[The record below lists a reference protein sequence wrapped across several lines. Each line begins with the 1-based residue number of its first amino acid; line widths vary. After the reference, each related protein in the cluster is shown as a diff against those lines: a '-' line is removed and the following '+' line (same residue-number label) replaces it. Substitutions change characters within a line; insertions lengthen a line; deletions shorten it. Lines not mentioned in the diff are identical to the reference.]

1 MKSSLTIRDF
11 HQRYQK
17 RLQLSFVSSQVGLNH
32 QIKLSTSNDDSY
44 EAVDYLNVIRPSSMV
59 VIGLQESTYLSSL
72 DQQKTQDLLQKLFTG
87 PVCSLIL
94 SQGASISTS
103 TIKFCAEHSIPV
115 FKSELDDAS
124 LLSDVRYF
132 LDRALAETTIEHG
145 VYIDVH
151 SIGIFITGDSGVG
164 KSELA
169 LALISRGH
177 RLIADDITE
186 FSRFSQ
192 DNIDGMHPGQS
203 NDFMEVR
210 GLGILNIRAMFG
222 SNALRRN
229 KSLRMIVNMVHFTAE
244 NRHQFDRLGNSQQ
257 SRNILGLD
265 IPEMTLPVAPGRN
278 LAVLVEAA
286 ARNHLLNL
294 GGYNATDDFIQRQR
308 RAIKDNAKN
317 NANHHPDKTGK

>member
-1 MKSSLTIRDF
+1 MPSSLTIREF
-11 HQRYQK
+11 HKRYQK
-17 RLQLSFVSSQVGLNH
+17 RLQLSFASSQVGLKHEIN
-32 QIKLSTSNDDSY
+32 LSTSNNDSY
-44 EAVDYLNVIRPSSMV
+44 QAVDYLNVIRPSSMV
-59 VIGLQESTYLSSL
+59 VIGLQESTYLLSL
-72 DQQKTQDLLQKLFTG
+72 SQQKKQDLLKKLFNG

-103 TIKFCAEHSIPV
+103 TIKFCAENNIPV

-124 LLSDVRYF
+124 LLSNVRYF
-132 LDRALAETTIEHG
+132 LIRELAETTTKHG
-145 VYIDVH
+145 VYIEVY
-151 SIGIFITGDSGVG
+151 SIGIFITGESGVG

-169 LALISRGH
+169 LSLISRGH
-177 RLIADDITE
+177 RLIADDVTE

-192 DNIDGMHPGQS
+192 DNIDGIHPGLS

-265 IPEMTLPVAPGRN
+265 IPELTLPVAPGRN

-294 GGYNATDDFIQRQR
+294 SGYNAADDFMQRQR
-308 RAIKDNAKN
+308 RAIKDNAN
-317 NANHHPDKTGK
+317 FYPQKTGK